1 MSKEMINRKHTFQ
14 RTLFAGAVAMA
25 GVGFAGTAMAGM
37 MPQGYVKCYG
47 IARAH
52 QNQCMSIGGI
62 TRGSAKTNGNP
73 DAWLAVPKGVCLK
86 IVGGSLTPGK
96 TPTKTPAKK

>member
-1 MSKEMINRKHTFQ
+1 
-14 RTLFAGAVAMA
+14 
-25 GVGFAGTAMAGM
+25 
-37 MPQGYVKCYG
+37 
-47 IARAH
+47 
-52 QNQCMSIGGI
+52 MSIGGI
-62 TRGSAKTNGNP
+62 TPGSAKTNGNP

>member
-1 MSKEMINRKHTFQ
+1 MSQVANRKQTFK
-14 RTLFAGAVAMA
+14 RTLFAGVVVMA
-25 GVGFAGTAMAGM
+25 GAGFASTAWAGM
-37 MPQGYVKCYG
+37 MPHGYVKCYG

-73 DAWLAVPKGVCLK
+73 DAWLAVPKGVCMK

-96 TPTKTPAKK
+96 